1 MLQPLRSLFTFFASK
16 RALQLVFLFA
26 LLMIPVPTFSQS
38 KFVDHWLD
46 AVNRTQDEQPHWISP
61 LILNTP
67 RLEQKLRADFSRQ
80 ILPGHATTWSYGNGK
95 GLDLIP
101 YKNIALILDAPP
113 YLQHSAPNTHD
124 GLGDVSFLIKYRIL
138 AANEEH
144 GNYILSAYLGGS
156 VPTGTYA
163 NGSNSAQI
171 LPTLAGGKG
180 WGNFSLQST
189 LGGTLPVD
197 STRVVG
203 RSIVWNASAQL
214 HILQYLWPELGSN
227 NTYYLGGI
235 NDGKSLNFVTPGLIL
250 GRIPLR
256 HRMGLSLGAG
266 MQIAVSHA
274 PQYNHAL
281 ILSGRLPF

>member
-1 MLQPLRSLFTFFASK
+1 MLQPLRHLFTFFASK
-16 RALQLVFLFA
+16 YTLRLVLLLA
-26 LLMIPVPTFSQS
+26 LLVLPAPMFSQS

-46 AVNRTQDEQPHWISP
+46 AVNRTQDAQPHWISP

-95 GLDLIP
+95 GLDLMP

-113 YLQHSAPNTHD
+113 YLQHSAPNSPD
-124 GLGDVSFLIKYRIL
+124 GLGDVSLLIKYRIL
-138 AANEEH
+138 AANEDH
-144 GNYILSAYLGGS
+144 GNYILSAYLGGT

-171 LPTLAGGKG
+171 LPTIAGGKG

-197 STRVVG
+197 STRMVG
-203 RSIVWNASAQL
+203 RSIVWNTSAQL
-214 HILQYLWPELGSN
+214 HVLHYLWPELGTN
-227 NTYYLGGI
+227 NTYYLGGP
-235 NDGKSLNFVTPGLIL
+235 NDGKSLNFVTPGLLL

-266 MQIAVSHA
+266 MQIAVSRA